1 MGFLSCFGDALE
13 QHFLDTRDIFY
24 LNTSIGAHQQAIRFC
39 PPGSETQT
47 CLSLCIL
54 RLLQY
59 RFSLES
65 NEADAD
71 LGLVLTQKAL
81 DSASAN
87 DPCRPGLMCALSFW
101 LLQRFE
107 KRGNLV
113 DIDASILNH
122 EESIDITPDD
132 EPGKRHCLKGLARS
146 LRSRYDV
153 IRDIRDIDKAIA
165 WLQQAASLSRYETP
179 SKEGSLGDPAML
191 CDLGI
196 ALRLR
201 FEAGKRVADLD
212 AAIDAHRMAI
222 DLVHEGDP
230 LMCSVLGGLGVAF
243 LTRFEHSGHGVDI
256 DSSVAALQ
264 ESVKHFEEKS
274 PAHLNNLALAHT
286 LKFIGFGQYDS
297 SKNLL
302 APDGRGVLQETL
314 SSLDLPSWRRLNP
327 SGDVADIDEAI
338 RLRER
343 ALSLISDH
351 LPEKMLCLYN
361 QAHIYEIRYRHFG
374 EGEDLDRAI
383 VLFYETMNNRTG
395 SPVDRVRAAYHGA
408 DAYYTRHRAHD
419 LDAHRVAM
427 ELIPS
432 IVWMGRPLED
442 RYEAT
447 KIVQY
452 SAIHEAAA
460 AIDSHRL
467 NLALEWLEIGRNIMW
482 GQIISLRT
490 PLDDLDPGL
499 AGRLGGVF
507 SALDHSGPSTEVVIE
522 SSSEV
527 TVERGIQTRHRLA
540 EEKDDLLERAR
551 RMPGFERFMLPKR
564 FSESKQPHAPVQ
576 SS

>member
-1 MGFLSCFGDALE
+1 M
-13 QHFLDTRDIFY
+13 
-24 LNTSIGAHQQAIRFC
+24 
-39 PPGSETQT
+39 
-47 CLSLCIL
+47 
-54 RLLQY
+54 
-59 RFSLES
+59 
-65 NEADAD
+65 
-71 LGLVLTQKAL
+71 GLVLTQKAL

-87 DPCRPGLMCALSFW
+87 DPCRPGLLCALSFW
-101 LLQRFE
+101 LLQRFD

-122 EESIDITPDD
+122 EDSIDITPDD

-146 LRSRYDV
+146 LRSRYNV

-165 WLQQAASLSRYETP
+165 RLQQAASLSRYETP

-201 FEAGKRVADLD
+201 FENGKRVADLD
-212 AAIDAHRMAI
+212 AAIDAHRMTI

-230 LMCSVLGGLGVAF
+230 LMCSVLGALSVAF
-243 LTRFEHSGHGVDI
+243 LTRFEHSGHAVDI
-256 DSSVAALQ
+256 DSSVAALRD
-264 ESVKHFEEKS
+264 SVKLSEEKS
-274 PAHLNNLALAHT
+274 PAHLNNLALVHT
-286 LKFIGFGQYDS
+286 LRFIGFGQYDS
-297 SKNLL
+297 SKNPL
-302 APDGRGVLQETL
+302 APDGRGFLQEIL

-343 ALSLISDH
+343 ALSLISGH

-361 QAHIYEIRYRHFG
+361 QAHLYEIRYRHFG

-490 PLDDLDPGL
+490 PLDDLREADPGL

-551 RMPGFERFMLPKR
+551 RIPGFERFMLPKR